1 MLPPMTTTTQQAEQ
15 LWVTAHEHVR
25 RGDFASA
32 TRDLAACF
40 AILQEHNDPRLA
52 EVHRRWTE
60 VHQLAV
66 EEAAQGKSAPAAA
79 TQQAPNLEAEAEAAV
94 NAGDLDGAIALYE
107 RALAQRP
114 DNELIAERLIELR
127 NARPRVAELTS
138 SSSSSSSRDAVATI
152 DLEDPQVSEPAT
164 TIVRDEAV
172 ERRIAVE
179 PIVDDEVG
187 DIGDIHE
194 AVTLVPQR
202 PASEMRV
209 PQWGEDLLS
218 TTAEAPITGQ
228 DPRWNTVDAPAVVDD
243 VDPFADFDDDL
254 PAITGTAEPESAPR
268 SPPEPE
274 PSIETALEQVAGDD
288 SRWDAASTSS
298 IEPATATDPF
308 ADLGESLSATPS
320 IVPAAEPSIAPATA
334 TDPFADPG
342 APVSATPSIS
352 PAAEPSLEPAAEPTM
367 EPATATDP
375 FADLGE
381 PVSATPSISPAA
393 EQITGDDP
401 RWGASATP
409 STSAAAEQIT
419 GDDPRWATPSTPSFE
434 PAAEQVSGDDPR
446 WGAPSTPSFEP
457 AAEPSIE
464 PVPAT
469 DPFADLGEPL
479 AATPSFEPAA
489 DQVSGDDPRW
499 GESSPPIEQVTGDD
513 PRWGES
519 SPPSIAPATA
529 TDPFADL
536 GGPSSLTPSIA
547 PAAEQVSGDDPR
559 WGAPSTPSF
568 EPAAEQVSGGDPR
581 WGAPSTP
588 SFEPAAEQVSG
599 DDPRWGAPST
609 PTTAPLMAA
618 EDAPVGMPSLD
629 ISIDMGASVSG
640 AEADELPVEID
651 DLDTPWS
658 NSWRRVIVPNWRAA
672 VWKMS
677 TSNTPEGGR

>member
-127 NARPRVAELTS
+127 NARPRVAELTSSS

-352 PAAEPSLEPAAEPTM
+352 PAAE
-367 EPATATDP
+367 
-375 FADLGE
+375 
-381 PVSATPSISPAA
+381 
-393 EQITGDDP
+393 QITGDDP

-434 PAAEQVSGDDPR
+434 PAAEQVSGD
-446 WGAPSTPSFEP
+446 
-457 AAEPSIE
+457 
-464 PVPAT
+464 
-469 DPFADLGEPL
+469 
-479 AATPSFEPAA
+479 
-489 DQVSGDDPRW
+489 
-499 GESSPPIEQVTGDD
+499 
-513 PRWGES
+513 
-519 SPPSIAPATA
+519 
-529 TDPFADL
+529 
-536 GGPSSLTPSIA
+536 
-547 PAAEQVSGDDPR
+547 
-559 WGAPSTPSF
+559 
-568 EPAAEQVSGGDPR
+568 DPR

-651 DLDTPWS
+651 DLDMIEDDVVDAAPVSSLPAAAVVAVTGDDDELPS
-658 NSWRRVIVPNWRAA
+658 DPTAMLEALLLRVRNNRRAA
-672 VWKMS
+672 
-677 TSNTPEGGR
+677 